1 MKKLKINP
9 YELGISDYNEHG
21 ESKNP
26 YEEFTPKWSLYN
38 KGFNSCWWPEMTTN
52 LVKGPVD
59 KILA

>member
-38 KGFNSCWWPEMTTN
+38 KGLIPAGG
-52 LVKGPVD
+52 LK
-59 KILA
+59 